1 MNSKIECLNQFNN
14 YRMISSKYISEL
26 QFHEFEAL
34 VSLLLKVR
42 EDGAQVLIAGNGG
55 SATTASHFATDLSV
69 GTLKLGKLPLRAIS
83 LTDNLSLITA
93 VANDLDYKLVFEQ
106 QIAVLGKPGDL
117 LVLISA
123 SGNSENLIQ
132 ALNLAVRKKMNIFT
146 LTGFDGGKLKELSIG
161 NNIHVQSM
169 LGEYGL
175 VEDLHLSICHMA
187 TECIRLIN
195 AN

>member
-1 MNSKIECLNQFNN
+1 
-14 YRMISSKYISEL
+14 MIFSKYISEL

-34 VSLLLKVR
+34 VSLLLNVR

-69 GTLKLGKLPLRAIS
+69 GTLKLGKLPVRAIS

-132 ALNLAVRKKMNIFT
+132 ALNLAVRKKMKIFT